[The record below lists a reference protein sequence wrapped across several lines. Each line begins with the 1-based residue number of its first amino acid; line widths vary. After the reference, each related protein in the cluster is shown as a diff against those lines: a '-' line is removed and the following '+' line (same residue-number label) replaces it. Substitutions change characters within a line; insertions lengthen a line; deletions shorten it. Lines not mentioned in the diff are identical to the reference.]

1 MKNCLYILL
10 LFVFGFK
17 YHSVYSQTGINTRNP
32 HTSSALDITSSDKG
46 VLLPKHTLTSL
57 TSSTTP
63 VNNPQEGALIYNE
76 SGVHPRGYYFW
87 DGSRWQRL
95 IVNYEMDQIYN
106 LRIPQT
112 GVIIPEGTSNNY
124 INFGNYSN
132 LSVISTLI
140 GASFS
145 GQNITL
151 PAGTY
156 KIDISMDCSSAGSNS
171 TGVLVSNKHLYIVDA
186 VIEDVNGNLLTDL
199 KTASCISNFGG
210 TSIQRYGFSFILKLE
225 SSQTIRVNL
234 KNGSGAT
241 SNARKDASHTGL
253 SIMFKRVFNG

>member
-1 MKNCLYILL
+1 
-10 LFVFGFK
+10 
-17 YHSVYSQTGINTRNP
+17 
-32 HTSSALDITSSDKG
+32 
-46 VLLPKHTLTSL
+46 
-57 TSSTTP
+57 
-63 VNNPQEGALIYNE
+63 
-76 SGVHPRGYYFW
+76 
-87 DGSRWQRL
+87 
-95 IVNYEMDQIYN
+95 MDQIYN

-171 TGVLVSNKHLYIVDA
+171 TGVLVSDKHLYIVDA

-199 KTASCISNFGG
+199 KTASCISNFWG